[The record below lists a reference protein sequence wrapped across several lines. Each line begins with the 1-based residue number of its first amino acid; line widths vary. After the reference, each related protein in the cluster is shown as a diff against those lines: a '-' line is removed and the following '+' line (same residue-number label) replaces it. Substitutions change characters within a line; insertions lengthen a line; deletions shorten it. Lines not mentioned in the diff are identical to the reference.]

1 MSLIA
6 GYLSKKN
13 KIETDFLKNR
23 VNTYSMLNNYS
34 EGYENIVIE
43 TKFGHIIQK
52 YGKNY
57 PLQNRPCK
65 DEDDNLLLILGFLFK
80 TDSIS
85 TNKKL
90 LELCVQKSTKVI
102 EDSEGEF
109 VSIFVCGH
117 SGEIHIIND
126 RFASRPFYILH
137 CIDGIY
143 FSSNLHF
150 LLYLKQDRNEVD
162 ILGWLQIFAY
172 GHTIGSRTTFRDIK
186 RIPPASHLTISP
198 NNIEQKQYWHL
209 EYAPEHDLNLVKY
222 CEQVFDAF
230 KAGAES
236 RTRLV
241 GKGIVPLSGGLDS
254 RLVAGAIPNGADFET
269 LTFVNST
276 ETSKTPDVIAAAE
289 VSRILG
295 FEHHVERLDLGLVSK
310 IADDVVKLTGGL
322 TPLHHPAK
330 VMGFVNLIKR
340 QGNNF
345 LLGGAPGNNLSGSLI
360 PSLNYLDP
368 GNIRECIDSYCHKK
382 AIGGRKKESVLALI
396 FGKHVLDEYL
406 PLITNSILESFE
418 NIGGPTAAHRVSA
431 WEMSYGFP
439 AFGACSPIHNHPDLT
454 EAFIHL
460 DYTYC
465 NLMLH
470 LSGDLLYKSNFYAFM
485 IYTCL
490 SQLQHI
496 VYANTG
502 LPLSG
507 KILHFDQ
514 ASTQNS
520 GFSSK
525 AQQLILKTKK
535 LGKRFFVRKTVT
547 TSYPY
552 HYSLLRRDE
561 NLFPELI
568 EIIQSY
574 PGLQTILDVKR
585 CIRFLDNFTEGKLQS
600 QSFSQDAELLGS
612 LATICYSFKHFD
624 SC

>member
-1 MSLIA
+1 
-6 GYLSKKN
+6 
-13 KIETDFLKNR
+13 
-23 VNTYSMLNNYS
+23 
-34 EGYENIVIE
+34 
-43 TKFGHIIQK
+43 
-52 YGKNY
+52 
-57 PLQNRPCK
+57 
-65 DEDDNLLLILGFLFK
+65 
-80 TDSIS
+80 
-85 TNKKL
+85 
-90 LELCVQKSTKVI
+90 
-102 EDSEGEF
+102 
-109 VSIFVCGH
+109 
-117 SGEIHIIND
+117 
-126 RFASRPFYILH
+126 
-137 CIDGIY
+137 
-143 FSSNLHF
+143 
-150 LLYLKQDRNEVD
+150 
-162 ILGWLQIFAY
+162 
-172 GHTIGSRTTFRDIK
+172 
-186 RIPPASHLTISP
+186 
-198 NNIEQKQYWHL
+198 
-209 EYAPEHDLNLVKY
+209 
-222 CEQVFDAF
+222 
-230 KAGAES
+230 
-236 RTRLV
+236 
-241 GKGIVPLSGGLDS
+241 
-254 RLVAGAIPNGADFET
+254 
-269 LTFVNST
+269 
-276 ETSKTPDVIAAAE
+276 
-289 VSRILG
+289 
-295 FEHHVERLDLGLVSK
+295 
-310 IADDVVKLTGGL
+310 
-322 TPLHHPAK
+322 
-330 VMGFVNLIKR
+330 MGFVNLIKR